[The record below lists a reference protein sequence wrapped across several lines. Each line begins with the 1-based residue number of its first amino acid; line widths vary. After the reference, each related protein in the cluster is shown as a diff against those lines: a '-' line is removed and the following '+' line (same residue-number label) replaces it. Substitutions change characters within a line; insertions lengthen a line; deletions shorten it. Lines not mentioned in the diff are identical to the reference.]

1 MRVAAV
7 FAVLMEKTL
16 LTGALLAVFFCAV
29 KPVTQN
35 GERLGF
41 DLEESNARAEIGLH
55 IDDFCFGLEEIFT
68 GKNFDEHER
77 VLREWIHHVEVAAVE
92 A

>member
-1 MRVAAV
+1 MRVAAA
-7 FAVLMEKTL
+7 FAVLMETTL
-16 LTGALLAVFFCAV
+16 LTRALLAVFFCAV
-29 KPVTQN
+29 KPMTQN

-55 IDDFCFGLEEIFT
+55 IDDFCFGLEEIFA
-68 GKNFDEHER
+68 GENFDEHQR